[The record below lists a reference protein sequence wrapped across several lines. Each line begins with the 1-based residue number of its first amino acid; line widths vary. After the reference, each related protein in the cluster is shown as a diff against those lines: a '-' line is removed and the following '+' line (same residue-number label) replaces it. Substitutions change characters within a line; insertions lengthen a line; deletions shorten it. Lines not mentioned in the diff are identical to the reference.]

1 MKPALLSVVVSQQEQ
16 LVTTSTRGTS
26 SAIRVDGVIGGVGRY
41 KRNLLPLKGKDLLF
55 SLEKIYREAYS
66 C

>member
-41 KRNLLPLKGKDLLF
+41 K
-55 SLEKIYREAYS
+55 
-66 C
+66 